1 MANLLDPNVDRYIT
15 LRAGEQKV
23 LEVPKHWAALIAPG
37 IRLACGIALSAWAVQ
52 LDGVWVWLM
61 LWLGWVLVG
70 EAAWRH
76 LAVFRDRFVIT
87 TVRIFR
93 FSGVVS
99 TKVATI
105 PLGRLTDMTVRHP
118 VLGKWWN
125 YGHLRFESA
134 GQVQDLER
142 IKFVRDVDRVD
153 EIRRIIAGRKQLEQA
168 YEDWTAGEIQGV
180 LEGR

>member
-1 MANLLDPNVDRYIT
+1 MTGWPDPNVDRYIT

-23 LEVPKHWAALIAPG
+23 LEVPKHWAAYLGPQL
-37 IRLACGIALSAWAVQ
+37 RLVVGVVVCAWAVR
-52 LDGVWVWLM
+52 LPGLWMWLV
-61 LWLGWVLVG
+61 LWWGWVLVC

-76 LAVFRDRFVIT
+76 LQLFRDRFVLT

-93 FSGVVS
+93 FSGVIS
-99 TKVATI
+99 TNRATI
-105 PLGRLTDMTVRHP
+105 PLGRITDMTVQQP
-118 VLGKWWN
+118 TLGQWWG

-142 IKFVRDVDRVD
+142 VKFVRDVDRVD
-153 EIRRIIAGRKQLEQA
+153 DVLRIVASRRRLEQA